1 MMLHSS
7 LEGKMLIDNFRGCSR
22 ELFYL
27 ESVEYHNID
36 DLTTAEYTVLYADIW
51 VTANS
56 QEPAKRNA
64 ELGKDGWAVIQCD
77 KYILEYSD
85 FISLL
90 TEDKEY
96 FVDGDELLQSF
107 VTEMRVPDNV
117 LQYYEGVASCADS
130 VYVLHLFTRD
140 NPSISKMES
149 DRYCIV
155 IKVGMGII
163 MCHYCKIFSEL
174 GGEIEYVGV
183 KRLPWYGKRKC
194 TNISKVNSNLQ
205 ADVCY
210 FFAGVASI
218 EIGDRYHVRCFNK
231 LGGECFKDYY
241 LTKDEVF
248 EFICSHRD
256 EFIDSEMVIQG
267 IKSGDSLYNEVGAWE
282 QDDIIRVI
290 SISEDTRNG
299 GFNFSVIETVEKW
312 LDGMMS
318 VKEQK
323 LRDVYFPEAH
333 YILNKY
339 ISNTILSS
347 APYLSEEGNRFTSSF
362 LYSLRD
368 AATMYGILDKS
379 KSKISNDLYLTYI
392 NGVFQPMMWVS
403 SFLAGNVVVP
413 RQVRILE
420 ARYTLSGIGCID
432 LSRCSL
438 LEATDIHISKFMYG
452 SEDADSY
459 AECRIIYPSI
469 LAGSRHELSVSGVSK
484 LIIKNQPVYENIHIY
499 GLETFSLVSDNLMD
513 IFRNPRYYATHSEEF
528 NEAIVKLNGSDF
540 QQTSFDIGSGYLHAG
555 VLSLT
560 GVYLESRILNCY
572 ASKLVVSLT
581 DVTRINANF
590 DKLKGINDCDI
601 LCCQELEEVYLDIDE
616 LNLHSLWR
624 MCRYCDKVT
633 TFVVTVHKRAFVG
646 LQCEEFFEHIPIQHL
661 PKLTRFELVFD
672 EDVVLDDMAQEVL
685 EDGRVLIDG
694 KTVRLADLVAHNS
707 KSGGEL

>member
-1 MMLHSS
+1 MW
-7 LEGKMLIDNFRGCSR
+7 IDNFRGYSR
-22 ELFYL
+22 KLFYL
-27 ESVEYHNID
+27 ENVEYHNID

-64 ELGKDGWAVIQCD
+64 EYNKDWWTVIQCD

-96 FVDGDELLQSF
+96 FIDGDEMLQSF
-107 VTEMRVPDNV
+107 VTEMRVPENV
-117 LQYYEGVASCADS
+117 PQYYEGVASCADS

-149 DRYCIV
+149 NRYCII
-155 IKVGMGII
+155 IKAGMGII
-163 MCHYCKIFSEL
+163 MCHYSKIFSEL
-174 GGEIEYVGV
+174 GGEIGYVGV
-183 KRLPWYGKRKC
+183 KRLHWYGKRKC
-194 TNISKVNSNLQ
+194 TNIAKVNSNLQ

-218 EIGDRYHVRCFNK
+218 DMDERYHVRCFNK

-241 LTKDEVF
+241 LTKDGVS
-248 EFICSHRD
+248 EFIRSHRD
-256 EFIDSEMVIQG
+256 KFIDSETVIQG

-290 SISEDTRNG
+290 GISEDTRNG
-299 GFNFSVIETVEKW
+299 GFNFSVIETVEKS
-312 LDGMMS
+312 LDGMS
-318 VKEQK
+318 VVKEQK

-333 YILNKY
+333 CIFNNY

-347 APYLSEEGNRFTSSF
+347 APYLSEEDNRFTSSF

-368 AATMYGILDKS
+368 AATRYGILDKN

-392 NGVFQPMMWVS
+392 NGVFQPMMCVS

-420 ARYTLSGIGCID
+420 ARYTLSSISCID

-438 LEATDIHISKFMYG
+438 LEATDIHISKSMYG

-469 LAGSRHELSVSGVSK
+469 LAGSRHELRVSGASK
-484 LIIKNQPVYENIHIY
+484 VIIKNQPRYEDINIY
-499 GLETFSLVSDNLMD
+499 GLETFSPVSDNLMD
-513 IFRNPRYYATHSEEF
+513 IFMNPRYYATHSEEF
-528 NEAIVKLNGSDF
+528 TEAIVKLNGSDF
-540 QQTSFDIGSGYLHAG
+540 QQTRLDIGRDSLHAE
-555 VLSLT
+555 VLSLI
-560 GVYLESRILNCY
+560 GVCLESRILNCY

-581 DVTRINANF
+581 DVARINAHF
-590 DKLKGINDCDI
+590 DKLKGINDCNI

-616 LNLHSLWR
+616 FNLHSLWR
-624 MCRYCDKVT
+624 MCRHCDKVT

-646 LQCEEFFEHIPIQHL
+646 LQCEEFFEHIPIQYL

-672 EDVVLDDMAQEVL
+672 EVVVLDDEAQEVL

-707 KSGGEL
+707 NSGGEL